1 MTTLYWLRYLFLL
14 VLFASVLWVVWLA
27 TADARKRRRPRA

>member
-14 VLFASVLWVVWLA
+14 LLCAGALWMVWLA
-27 TADARKRRRPRA
+27 TADARTSRRSR